1 VPRHVSAAIRI
12 SPAASG
18 QGALHHARTLLTPAS
33 RASPPAAAGPALSHR
48 PPHAPGSAVPAIEWL
63 GPYDYTAATLLGDGV
78 TAAATAH
85 AGRTSAVDEAAA
97 WLRAQL
103 AAGPRPAAALLA
115 EAKNQ

>member
-1 VPRHVSAAIRI
+1 
-12 SPAASG
+12 
-18 QGALHHARTLLTPAS
+18 
-33 RASPPAAAGPALSHR
+33 
-48 PPHAPGSAVPAIEWL
+48 VPAVEWL
-63 GPYDYTAATLLGDGV
+63 GPCDYTAATLLGDGV
-78 TAAATAH
+78 TDAATAH